1 MAVTPQADGPR
12 YPVGAVDRAL
22 RLLLMFHTRPA
33 VRIVDAARELDV
45 SPSTVHRLL
54 AMLMAYGFVA
64 KDAETQAYLPG
75 EVLVDLGVQAVNQW
89 DFVEDARPL
98 MADLA
103 AESGET
109 VNLGVL
115 RHGDVLIAAAA
126 ESEQIVRIAGQLGR
140 RIPAFHSAMGR
151 VLLAELPTERLRRL
165 YPDRVLQGEPAD
177 IVMDRE
183 ELESELGRVREQGYA
198 TNDLPRSM
206 DYAAVAVPVRRHGRA
221 VAAMAVAVPRQRVT
235 DDWPQWPLGE
245 LRRAVASL
253 EDLLAGARSRA
264 VP

>member
-45 SPSTVHRLL
+45 APSTVHRLL

-64 KDAETQAYLPG
+64 KDPGTQAYRPG

-89 DFVEDARPL
+89 DFVEDARAV
-98 MADLA
+98 MAGLA

-115 RHGDVLIAAAA
+115 RHSDVLVAAAA
-126 ESEQIVRIAGQLGR
+126 ESEQVVRIAGQLGR

-151 VLLAELPTERLRRL
+151 VLLAELPTERLRRI
-165 YPDRVLQGEPAD
+165 YPDQVLQGEPAD
-177 IVMDRE
+177 IVMDRD
-183 ELESELGRVREQGYA
+183 ELAAELWRVREQGYA
-198 TNDLPRSM
+198 TNDQPQSM

-221 VAAMAVAVPRQRVT
+221 IAAMAVAVPRQRVP
-235 DDWPQWPLGE
+235 DDWPQWPLRE
-245 LRRAVASL
+245 LRGTVTSL
-253 EDLLAGARSRA
+253 EDLLAGAHPGA